1 MKQKTLLW
9 IPRILA
15 ILAILFMMLFSL
27 DCFEGGQ
34 GLGNQLKC
42 FGMHNIPAFIVAV
55 ILVISWKW
63 RLIGG
68 MLFMAAAVA
77 GSIFFNGFGG
87 NWGVNIIMAPFLLA
101 GILFMIHFFKYD
113 RKKETTGHSAAI

>member
-1 MKQKTLLW
+1 MKEKSLLW

-27 DCFEGGQ
+27 DCFEAGQ
-34 GLGNQLKC
+34 GLRNQLTC
-42 FGMHNIPAFIVAV
+42 FVMHNIPAFIIAV
-55 ILVISWKW
+55 ILFISWKW
-63 RLIGG
+63 ELLGG
-68 MLFMAAAVA
+68 LLFMAAAVA

-101 GILFMIHFFKYD
+101 GVLFMIHHYKYV
-113 RKKETTGHSAAI
+113 KKAKQTGQIPQG